1 VKRYPFFALTLLL
14 AVPLFAQGPAT
25 TIVPTPTSGAQT
37 LSQLLGPGIQSPNI
51 TCVST
56 SLVCTYTSGVLYA
69 GNGAV
74 LINPGS
80 LTLTANATTCARPGL
95 TSCDLIYYTSGSA
108 LATTQSLTTAEA
120 NGNSIIALATTNAS
134 GVLTLQGTY
143 QDTAGIPINVTLA
156 DGFYQIPCTGVAS
169 ANSAAW
175 ATGVPNVAAATGP
188 MLIGTAGQL
197 TSVFQVAV
205 TVTGTNTV
213 EFDCPLLNGAP
224 SRTTAGKGIAIT
236 SAAFFYGVQQAS
248 LGSQVSVAASG
259 TYNATI
265 VFNDIVMPTAGG
277 AASTV
282 TPVRL
287 DSGTLGINPASGS
300 AQVATTTVGAFY
312 NLTFTPAAAIA
323 LNTSLVNPKLSV
335 TLQCAATT
343 ATTVNVPYAM
353 IFYNWTPL

>member
-1 VKRYPFFALTLLL
+1 MKKIIPILALLLL
-14 AVPLFAQGPAT
+14 ASPLYAQGPAS

-37 LSQLLGPGIQSPNI
+37 LSQLLGPSIQSPNI

-80 LTLTANATTCARPGL
+80 LTLTANATTCARPAM

-134 GVLTLQGTY
+134 GILTLQGTF
-143 QDTAGIPINVTLA
+143 QDTSGLPQNVSFT
-156 DGFYQIPCTGVAS
+156 DGYYWVPCVGVAS
-169 ANSAAW
+169 ANSAPW

-197 TSVFQVAV
+197 TDVFQVAI
-205 TVTGTNTV
+205 TVTGTNTI
-213 EFDCPLLNGAP
+213 EYDCPLLPANA
-224 SRTTAGKGIAIT
+224 RTTAGKGVSIT
-236 SAAFFYGVQQAS
+236 SVAFFYGVQQAS
-248 LGSQVSVAASG
+248 LGAQASVAASG
-259 TYNATI
+259 TYNGTI
-265 VFNDIVMPTAGG
+265 VFNDIAMPAAGG

-300 AQVATTTVGAFY
+300 AQVAATTVGAFY
-312 NLTFTPAAAIA
+312 NLTFTPAAAIP
-323 LNTSLVNPKLSV
+323 LTTSLVNPKLSV
-335 TLQCAATT
+335 TLQGAATT
-343 ATTVNVPYAM
+343 ATTTNTPGAMVFYTSTPY
-353 IFYNWTPL
+353 